1 MGCFLCA
8 KHISIETTDV
18 VSTLWSLR
26 STVKLESNNDLNKS
40 KKVELP
46 NDKGKVASLVA
57 EMVKTLPA
65 VQETCV
71 WSLGREKSPREG
83 KGYPLQYS
91 CLENSMNRG
100 AWWAQSMGL
109 QRVRLDWVTNIQNTK
124 ERCSCLLWGW
134 SALFNIYRLKCWSN
148 VNSTITE
155 IAGVVFEQIYE
166 YRSLAKL
173 THKIY
178 HHKGLL
184 VQVKEWGFDPS
195 GFWRVNCFIPVF
207 LGSTTKMYLL
217 P

>member
-1 MGCFLCA
+1 
-8 KHISIETTDV
+8 
-18 VSTLWSLR
+18 
-26 STVKLESNNDLNKS
+26 
-40 KKVELP
+40 
-46 NDKGKVASLVA
+46 
-57 EMVKTLPA
+57 MVKTLPA

-71 WSLGREKSPREG
+71 WSLGRED
-83 KGYPLQYS
+83 L
-91 CLENSMNRG
+91 LE
-100 AWWAQSMGL
+100 
-109 QRVRLDWVTNIQNTK
+109 K
-124 ERCSCLLWGW
+124 ERATHSSILAWRIPWTEEPGGPNPWGCKESDWTEWLTHKTQRKGACLLWGW

-155 IAGVVFEQIYE
+155 IAGVDFEQIYE

-207 LGSTTKMYLL
+207 LGSTPKMYLL
-217 P
+217 PEILMASFYRDTRLI

>member
-91 CLENSMNRG
+91 CLENSMDRG
-100 AWWAQSMGL
+100 AWWAIVIYTYSL
-109 QRVRLDWVTNIQNTK
+109 EFTIFIILSIQYRNVKYIHTVVQQISGIF
-124 ERCSCLLWGW
+124 SC
-134 SALFNIYRLKCWSN
+134 YKMK
-148 VNSTITE
+148 
-155 IAGVVFEQIYE
+155 
-166 YRSLAKL
+166 SL
-173 THKIY
+173 
-178 HHKGLL
+178 
-184 VQVKEWGFDPS
+184 
-195 GFWRVNCFIPVF
+195 
-207 LGSTTKMYLL
+207 
-217 P
+217 